1 MVKYFGDNQAAY
13 TLMAEAATV
22 ESQTTGL
29 WIDILSTYFKQYE
42 NFAVD
47 AEVRHAD
54 GKRSDLVVFYGS
66 DRKSTTIIVE
76 CKGKD
81 GDSWEKARRQTW
93 DYIVG
98 SVKKKKNPTI
108 GIIANGDQFIM
119 IKVPGSGHKQGD
131 PKEETIQVGVDLK
144 TGSPISKGTPSNVVD
159 QAAALEELLLKVKGD
174 AQHGV
179 FKNE

>member
-66 DRKSTTIIVE
+66 DRKSTVIIVE

-81 GDSWEKARRQTW
+81 GDPWANAKKQTG
-93 DYIVG
+93 DYIVE

-108 GIIANGDQFIM
+108 GIVAKGDQFIM
-119 IKVPGSGHKQGD
+119 TKVRGSEHGRLD
-131 PKEETIQVGVDLK
+131 TRAEIIPVGL
-144 TGSPISKGTPSNVVD
+144 GSDGGQIHRGTPSSVVG
-159 QAAALEELLLKVKGD
+159 QAAALEELLLKIKDD

-179 FKNE
+179 YKNE